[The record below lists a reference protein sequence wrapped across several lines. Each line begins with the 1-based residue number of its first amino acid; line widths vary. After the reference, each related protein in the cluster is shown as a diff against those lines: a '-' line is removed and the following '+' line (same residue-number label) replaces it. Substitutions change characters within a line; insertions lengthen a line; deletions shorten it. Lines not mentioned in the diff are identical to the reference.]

1 MQQSEHTRDHT
12 TEKTG
17 SGLLGLISR
26 FGEEVCAEPEHLESK
41 LEEMVSG
48 VAEVLGLRCVGLSV
62 ELSEKRRISVE
73 MGEQSRDGSEKFPV
87 MRGKVRV
94 GELFASAGASANSD
108 GGEPLTEKQADG
120 LRTAAASC
128 ALAVDAAHAR
138 EVASVR
144 AAHGSLVQLASEA
157 LGTITDEDQLHK
169 TVLVLTLELLEATGG
184 IVFLEDGGVVSIG
197 EIGESVRELEQ
208 VETPARKPWI
218 GRVGR
223 FHALGVPVGRS
234 AGSLFVVR
242 KERPY
247 TENEGVSL
255 KLVARQLA
263 RAEERSRLYAS
274 LETTTRDAIASLAAA
289 LESRDGT
296 TGEHI
301 LRAQKLTG
309 EVARALGLDP
319 DTVQTTEYAAILHD
333 VGKIGIPDA
342 ILNKPGKLDEREWA
356 TMRLHPQMG
365 VDILSRI
372 SGFERVSDAV
382 LNHHERYGGGG
393 YPLGSSGY
401 EIPVEARIISVV
413 DSYDAMTNDRPYRK
427 AMGEEEALEEL
438 AAGSG
443 SQFDPEVVEALR
455 KVLKEK
461 RERNE

>member
-1 MQQSEHTRDHT
+1 
-12 TEKTG
+12 
-17 SGLLGLISR
+17 
-26 FGEEVCAEPEHLESK
+26 
-41 LEEMVSG
+41 
-48 VAEVLGLRCVGLSV
+48 
-62 ELSEKRRISVE
+62 
-73 MGEQSRDGSEKFPV
+73 MG
-87 MRGKVRV
+87 
-94 GELFASAGASANSD
+94 
-108 GGEPLTEKQADG
+108 
-120 LRTAAASC
+120 
-128 ALAVDAAHAR
+128 
-138 EVASVR
+138 
-144 AAHGSLVQLASEA
+144 
-157 LGTITDEDQLHK
+157 
-169 TVLVLTLELLEATGG
+169 
-184 IVFLEDGGVVSIG
+184 
-197 EIGESVRELEQ
+197 
-208 VETPARKPWI
+208 
-218 GRVGR
+218 
-223 FHALGVPVGRS
+223 
-234 AGSLFVVR
+234 LFVVR

-274 LETTTRDAIASLAAA
+274 LETTTRDAIAALAAA

-301 LRAQKLTG
+301 MCAQNLTG
-309 EVARALGLDP
+309 EVAGALGLDP

-342 ILNKPGKLDEREWA
+342 ILNKPGRLDEHEWA
-356 TMRLHPQMG
+356 TMRLHPQMA

-382 LNHHERYGGGG
+382 LNHHERYDGGG
-393 YPLGSSGY
+393 YPLRSSGY
-401 EIPVEARIISVV
+401 EIPMEARIISVV
-413 DSYDAMTNDRPYRK
+413 DSYDAMINDRPYRK

>member
-1 MQQSEHTRDHT
+1 M
-12 TEKTG
+12 
-17 SGLLGLISR
+17 
-26 FGEEVCAEPEHLESK
+26 
-41 LEEMVSG
+41 
-48 VAEVLGLRCVGLSV
+48 
-62 ELSEKRRISVE
+62 
-73 MGEQSRDGSEKFPV
+73 
-87 MRGKVRV
+87 
-94 GELFASAGASANSD
+94 
-108 GGEPLTEKQADG
+108 
-120 LRTAAASC
+120 
-128 ALAVDAAHAR
+128 DAAHAR

-157 LGTITDEDQLHK
+157 LGTITDEDQVHK

-184 IVFLEDGGVVSIG
+184 IVFLEDGDIVSIG

-234 AGSLFVVR
+234 GGSLFVVR

-274 LETTTRDAIASLAAA
+274 LETTTRDAIAALAAA

-301 LRAQKLTG
+301 MRAQNLTG
-309 EVARALGLDP
+309 EVAGVLGLDP

-342 ILNKPGKLDEREWA
+342 ILNKPGKLDEHEWA

-382 LNHHERYGGGG
+382 LNHHERYDGGG
-393 YPLGSSGY
+393 YPLRSSGY
-401 EIPVEARIISVV
+401 EIPMEARIISVV

>member
-48 VAEVLGLRCVGLSV
+48 VAEVLGLRYVGLSV
-62 ELSEKRRISVE
+62 EISEKRRISVE
-73 MGEQSRDGSEKFPV
+73 IGEQSRDGSEKFPV

-108 GGEPLTEKQADG
+108 GGEPLTEEQADG
-120 LRTAAASC
+120 LRAAAASC

-157 LGTITDEDQLHK
+157 LGTITDEDQVHK
-169 TVLVLTLELLEATGG
+169 TVLILTLELLEATGG
-184 IVFLEDGGVVSIG
+184 IVFLEDGDVVSIG

-309 EVARALGLDP
+309 EVAGALGLDP

-427 AMGEEEALEEL
+427 AIGEEEALEEL